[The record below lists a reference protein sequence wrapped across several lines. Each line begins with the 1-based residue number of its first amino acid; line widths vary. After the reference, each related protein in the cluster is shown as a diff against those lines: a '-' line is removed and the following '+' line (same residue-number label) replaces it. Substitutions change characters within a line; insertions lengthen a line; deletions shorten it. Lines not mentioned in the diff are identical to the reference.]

1 MGLLDGRVS
10 IVTGGSSGIG
20 RATALS
26 FAREGA
32 VVVVA
37 DLQTEEGQ
45 GTVGLV
51 KEAGGDG
58 IFVKTDV
65 SRSDDVREMVEK
77 TIKMYGRLDF
87 AFNNAGISQPPK
99 ALADQPEELFEKVV
113 GVNLKGVWLCMKYEI
128 PYMLKNTTGGAIVNT
143 SSVAGLVGFAGVQIY
158 SASKHAVIGLTKSA
172 ALEYAKSGI
181 RINAVAPGVI
191 HTKMIEDFIHMAGD
205 DPKLIDSI
213 RAAHPMGRDG
223 KPDEVAN
230 AAVWL
235 CSDKASFVTGTV
247 LTIDG
252 GYTAW

>member
-45 GTVGLV
+45 RTVGLV

-58 IFVKTDV
+58 LFVKTDV

-77 TIKMYGRLDF
+77 TMKTYGRLDC

-99 ALADQPEELFEKVV
+99 ALADQPEELFEKVSHDVAEFERIAPEIAEFQAENTDGAELVVVCHGVVFRAVREAVNNLREQGLNV
-113 GVNLKGVWLCMKYEI
+113 GYFRPVTLRPLPAPQIRE
-128 PYMLKNTTGGAIVNT
+128 
-143 SSVAGLVGFAGVQIY
+143 FAGRVSKILVVE
-158 SASKHAVIGLTKSA
+158 SAYGQLARLFK
-172 ALEYAKSGI
+172 
-181 RINAVAPGVI
+181 
-191 HTKMIEDFIHMAGD
+191 
-205 DPKLIDSI
+205 
-213 RAAHPMGRDG
+213 
-223 KPDEVAN
+223 EVAYGSATEISHLFRPGIGVT
-230 AAVWL
+230 AAEVEDRVKEL
-235 CSDKASFVTGTV
+235 LETRLRKVRLRRFA
-247 LTIDG
+247 
-252 GYTAW
+252 